1 MKGTIPPA
9 SPQKGSPRKHDPDIK
24 LSGVGDDPIGRK
36 RAPLPPAT
44 NGAEP
49 RHNRPNKLNAGES
62 SGNESSKNTQAHD
75 KELNEGTGLLK
86 GNITL
91 DDNNNQVEWSVLVRT
106 KSGNL
111 ILRST
116 LLEGH
121 VYEEEIEPPTV
132 DTQEGSDDNQSVIWT
147 DDSSI
152 VSIPPSDDDGHYD
165 CARGGYVMTIRTTI
179 FPEMTM
185 TPSAQSLT

>member
-1 MKGTIPPA
+1 M
-9 SPQKGSPRKHDPDIK
+9 
-24 LSGVGDDPIGRK
+24 
-36 RAPLPPAT
+36 
-44 NGAEP
+44 
-49 RHNRPNKLNAGES
+49 
-62 SGNESSKNTQAHD
+62 
-75 KELNEGTGLLK
+75 LK

-152 VSIPPSDDDGHYD
+152 VSIPPSDD
-165 CARGGYVMTIRTTI
+165 
-179 FPEMTM
+179 
-185 TPSAQSLT
+185 